1 MDIRHYA
8 LCHPRFFSAQM
19 PETALRIYHNY
30 RKAGMNMNVKKR
42 SQESLTSKRKPM
54 ESWRQYQKL
63 NQSAQKH
70 CPVIRAPVIPR
81 RTRRGC

>member
-1 MDIRHYA
+1 MDIRRYA
-8 LCHPRFFSAQM
+8 HCHPRFFC
-19 PETALRIYHNY
+19 PN
-30 RKAGMNMNVKKR
+30 AGNGFEDIPKLQKGRYEHECKKR

-54 ESWRQYQKL
+54 EIWRQYQKL